1 MHGRQGGY
9 YLIGEDTMK
18 NKAKSLIML
27 IFILL
32 LVISV
37 YAEEKKSFKPKFS
50 LKFTTGWGSAFPIG
64 DVNTCLESFN
74 NNSVFMDYRKYKPAQ
89 LVGEIKTLDGKT
101 SHWEAE
107 LGFNLTPRIGF
118 GIATAGSFHTRNESS
133 LTYTFVGAFGPQ
145 ITTWTFK
152 PEVKV
157 SNPVRLS
164 IYYTIF
170 SHPKINFSV
179 GGGFGF
185 YLGKAA
191 QTLEIY
197 LIRPVGIPEL
207 TTYQWDAERNFS
219 IGFHGNVVLEY
230 YFTRRLA
237 LVAELQ
243 QTYVKIRG
251 LKGILKKNSSF
262 GFYFEES
269 GTLYYF
275 TEWDLL
281 IIEGARHACLTVWS
295 HIYEGSVTERH
306 DIRKA
311 VLDLSGY
318 SFRIGI
324 RIRLF

>member
-1 MHGRQGGY
+1 
-9 YLIGEDTMK
+9 MK

-32 LVISV
+32 LVKSA
-37 YAEEKKSFKPKFS
+37 YPEEKKPLKPRFS
-50 LKFTTGWGSAFPIG
+50 LKFTGGWGSAFPIG

-74 NNSVFMDYRKYKPAQ
+74 NNKVFMEYRKYKPDQ

-107 LGFNLTPRIGF
+107 LRFDLTPRIGF
-118 GIATAGSFHTRNESS
+118 GIATAGPFHTRNESS
-133 LTYTFVGAFGPQ
+133 LTYTFIGSIGPQ

-152 PEVKV
+152 PDIKV

-185 YLGKAA
+185 YPAKVA
-191 QTLEIY
+191 QL
-197 LIRPVGIPEL
+197 LIIDVTDPSGGSEL
-207 TTYQWDAERNFS
+207 VEEYWDTKRNFS
-219 IGFHGNVVLEY
+219 LGFHGNVVLEY
-230 YFTRRLA
+230 YFTRRLV

-243 QTYVKIRG
+243 QRYVKISG
-251 LKGILKKNSSF
+251 LKGILKSNSNA
-262 GFYFEES
+262 GFHFEES
-269 GTLYYF
+269 GILYYF

-281 IIEGARHACLTVWS
+281 IIEGVRHARLTVWS
-295 HIYEGSVTERH
+295 KIWEGSVTERH

>member
-1 MHGRQGGY
+1 
-9 YLIGEDTMK
+9 
-18 NKAKSLIML
+18 ML

-32 LVISV
+32 LVKSA
-37 YAEEKKSFKPKFS
+37 YPEENKSFKPKFS
-50 LKFTTGWGSAFPIG
+50 LKLTSGWGSASPIG

-74 NNSVFMDYRKYKPAQ
+74 NNRVFMDYRKYKPDQ

-101 SHWEAE
+101 SNWEAE
-107 LGFNLTPRIGF
+107 LRFDLTPRIGF
-118 GIATAGSFHTRNESS
+118 GIATAGPFHARNESS
-133 LTYTFVGAFGPQ
+133 ITYTFVGYAGPQ

-152 PEVKV
+152 PEIKV

-164 IYYTIF
+164 IYYTIL

-185 YLGKAA
+185 YPAKVA
-191 QTLEIY
+191 QFLKIY
-197 LIRPVGIPEL
+197 IIDPAGFPSGSEEYWV
-207 TTYQWDAERNFS
+207 TKRNFS
-219 IGFHGNVVLEY
+219 LGFHGNVVLEY

-237 LVAELQ
+237 LAAELQ
-243 QTYVKIRG
+243 QRFVKIRG
-251 LKGILKKNSSF
+251 LKGILKSNSIPPQ
-262 GFYFEES
+262 FYYEES

-281 IIEGARHACLTVWS
+281 IIEWARHARLTVWS
-295 HIYEGSVTERH
+295 KIWEGSVTERH